1 MVEKKHAS
9 QHCTTL
15 VIVNV
20 RSSFVVQFSS
30 IAIKTFITKSRS
42 CNLNVIAITSYSF
55 RIDKQHEIM
64 NNLSEKSK
72 AAIMKSREK
81 YSFLSPFMKIT
92 CNKA

>member
-9 QHCTTL
+9 QYCTTL
-15 VIVNV
+15 VVVNV

-30 IAIKTFITKSRS
+30 IAIKTFIAKSRS
-42 CNLNVIAITSYSF
+42 CNLNVIAINYSF
-55 RIDKQHEIM
+55 CIDKQHEIM

-81 YSFLSPFMKIT
+81 YSFLSPFMKII